1 MVAINVQT
9 VLPSQSDNMS
19 RETKE
24 RKSVPIRRE
33 ISGFNVHVL
42 AGFPWLDNTN
52 EEFVMGGG
60 SRKRK
65 LPSEVGRY
73 PALRQDRA
81 KEGRGRGGCKT

>member
-9 VLPSQSDNMS
+9 VLPSLSDNIS

-52 EEFVMGGG
+52 EEFVIGGG
-60 SRKRK
+60 AVRER
-65 LPSEVGRY
+65 GNY
-73 PALRQDRA
+73 PLRLGDIQP
-81 KEGRGRGGCKT
+81 